1 MGYNVIDLIN
11 KAINIAIKEKTIY
24 ENIGKEKCNIPS
36 IKIMS
41 KVLIQ
46 EVDKNIHHNESL
58 KKELA
63 DLNFEEIDFGIYDK
77 ISFLINQFNAK
88 IYVTE
93 VVNVRDFLKFSL
105 DFQKD
110 VYSLLIDIQGRFV
123 KNTSDTDTRTYKI
136 LSDMVNNKTKHIA
149 ILEKIWN

>member
-11 KAINIAIKEKTIY
+11 KSISISIKEKTMY

-46 EVDKNIHHNESL
+46 EVDKNIQYYESL

-63 DLNFEEIDFGIYDK
+63 NLNFEEIDFGVYDK
-77 ISFLINQFNAK
+77 MSFLINEFNAK
-88 IYVTE
+88 VYVTE
-93 VVNVRDFLKFSL
+93 VVNVRGYLKFSL

-110 VYSLLIDIQGRFV
+110 VYSLLIDLQGRSV
-123 KNTSDTDTRTYKI
+123 KNSSDIDTKTYKI
-136 LSDMVNNKTKHIA
+136 LSDMISNKSKHIN